1 MVAPQKMGSPELEV
15 PERPASISPLF
26 YPIDYGYPGCA
37 VEYLPPQPAN
47 PVIDEGLQFSKDYE
61 LSVPIERFDCDIFEH
76 LGDGPTLSETYS
88 ELIALEWVHNF

>member
-26 YPIDYGYPGCA
+26 YPIDYEYPVCA
-37 VEYLPPQPAN
+37 VEYLPQPPAN

-61 LSVPIERFDCDIFEH
+61 LSVPIERFDDIFEH
-76 LGDGPTLSETYS
+76 LGDGPTWSETY
-88 ELIALEWVHNF
+88 EFVAQWVHDF